1 MEARSENTPIQPSVG
16 EKIKAARKAKGW
28 TQVDLAAR
36 AGLSQRWVSDIE
48 RRDTKSPRLTTLI
61 ALAEVLDLDVADLV
75 ISAEMAKSRS
85 EAQRLIAEIAD
96 VDDPLLDA
104 IMLDVRSLTPEGR
117 RRARAMVVMI
127 REMEADQ
134 SNGGSEN

>member
-1 MEARSENTPIQPSVG
+1 M
-16 EKIKAARKAKGW
+16 
-28 TQVDLAAR
+28 
-36 AGLSQRWVSDIE
+36 SDIE